1 MVYFADKYIMGKRE
15 HRDINGIRTY
25 SFSSWED
32 MLDHIDRNPSIY
44 VAINAEKIVSAS
56 DKLKSL
62 INNNTGYCDGFG
74 AVKVL
79 RRKGLTDTVRLPG
92 CELWLHIIERHHSDW
107 KFFIIGA
114 SPDTHRQTIEKLQK
128 EYPDI
133 NIVGHRDGFIKTD
146 ADRNK
151 LIEEVKEKQPQAV
164 FVAMGTPRQE
174 FLMEQLK
181 DVCPGAVFVGLGGS
195 FDVYT
200 GNVKRA
206 PKIWQN
212 LGIEFMYRFVKNPS
226 RWRRQFNYA
235 IFTYRYL
242 LNNL

>member
-1 MVYFADKYIMGKRE
+1 MTRE
-15 HRDINGIRTY
+15 HRNINDIRT
-25 SFSSWED
+25 FTFTSWND
-32 MLDHIDRNPSIY
+32 MLDHIDSNPSIY
-44 VAINAEKIVSAS
+44 VAINAEKIISAS
-56 DKLKSL
+56 DKLKAL

-92 CELWLHIIERHHSDW
+92 CELWLHIIERHHKDW
-107 KFFIIGA
+107 KFYIIGA
-114 SPDTHRQTIEKLQK
+114 SPETHRQTIEKLK
-128 EYPDI
+128 TEYPDI

-146 ADRNK
+146 EDKEK
-151 LIEEVKEKQPQAV
+151 LIADIKEKEPQAV
-164 FVAMGTPRQE
+164 FVAMGTPKQE

-181 DVCPGAVFVGLGGS
+181 EVCPGAVYVGLGGS
-195 FDVYT
+195 YDVYT

-212 LGIEFMYRFVKNPS
+212 LGIEFMYRFIKNPS

-242 LNNL
+242 LNKL